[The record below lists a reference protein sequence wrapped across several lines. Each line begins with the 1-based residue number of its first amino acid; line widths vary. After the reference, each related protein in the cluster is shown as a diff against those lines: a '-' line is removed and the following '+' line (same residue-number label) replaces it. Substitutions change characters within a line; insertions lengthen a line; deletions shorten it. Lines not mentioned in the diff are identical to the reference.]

1 MNKIAILFSFFILIC
16 CTGYSISYKIN
27 GINENKV
34 LSLSSSPS
42 PSSSSSSSQILEK
55 GKEEIKKIK
64 KTNKNKLLYNV
75 AIVDLE
81 PKLEIEQE
89 LLTRN
94 NKKKMEMKE
103 EMDIAMM
110 MMKAADRTDQ
120 VSTSSSSSS
129 FSEENKK
136 SSSDDSAPAIQSNL
150 TFSGYMTGGEQV
162 CDPKSC
168 NSPSVFTQN
177 YLCNTSSAWANGYV
191 FHDPVPPTGLFV
203 VHKIVVTFTGMF
215 NVIPPTSMVFS
226 LVNGEENA
234 GIFFISKSSPSQC
247 PNCQISF
254 SPRTLPD
261 VDPNGLASYRYG
273 SNNSIIFNL
282 FETDVACIGKVTA
295 NIFYGPVA
303 FKVNSVV
310 PNTAPSTG
318 GETVYFIGEQFYQSS
333 QIQCKFGTVISTG
346 TYINSTCASCVVP
359 PMLQSNSTTPSDYNV
374 TIQLSEDGG
383 SSFCLNTTFFIYTA
397 ASIPFVKPTS
407 PNYQKIIYIVV
418 GVGIAVL
425 LIIAVGIYFII
436 RLRIKNKRL
445 NGSKHALPIGIND
458 DERSPLLKTDY
469 KTLFEIKPIDI
480 SEIVVQ
486 NRIGRGSCAE
496 VFTGTWRGIIVAIKK
511 AKLLNEDDEDFLNEL
526 AQEATIMSQL
536 RHPNICQFLGTCNN
550 PPEILIVMEY
560 MPLGS
565 LYRILHD
572 PSISLDWP
580 RMKSMALDI
589 AKGMN
594 YLHCCDPI
602 VIHRDLKSHN
612 LLVDE
617 HYRVKISDFGLS
629 TRFKKHL
636 DKKTAMTPVGTPCWT
651 APEVLRND
659 PYTEKADVFSFAI
672 VLWEIVTREDPYQ
685 GMPTFQIVISVGQHK
700 LRPIVPPQ
708 VSAPFTRLITEC
720 WSEDPQQRP
729 SFQEIVKRLEAM

>member
-1 MNKIAILFSFFILIC
+1 MNKITILLLLVFILVC
-16 CTGYSISYKIN
+16 CTGYSVSYKIN
-27 GINENKV
+27 GINEV
-34 LSLSSSPS
+34 LSSSK
-42 PSSSSSSSQILEK
+42 IIEEK
-55 GKEEIKKIK
+55 ETRNKIK
-64 KTNKNKLLYNV
+64 NKNKILYNV

-81 PKLEIEQE
+81 PKSEKEQLSPLPSSSSSSSSKRIIKTTVTTSSSTE
-89 LLTRN
+89 ST
-94 NKKKMEMKE
+94 
-103 EMDIAMM
+103 
-110 MMKAADRTDQ
+110 TT
-120 VSTSSSSSS
+120 TSSSSSS
-129 FSEENKK
+129 SKGEENKK
-136 SSSDDSAPAIQSNL
+136 GSSCDDDTPIIQSNI
-150 TFSGYMTGGEQV
+150 TISGDMKGGTQV
-162 CDPKSC
+162 CDTC
-168 NSPSVFTQN
+168 TSPSVFTSD
-177 YLCNTSSAWANGYV
+177 YICNSSSSWTGG
-191 FHDPVPPTGLFV
+191 FSFDDPVPSTGLLV
-203 VHKIVVTFTGMF
+203 VHKISVSVTGVFGIQPSTVGM
-215 NVIPPTSMVFS
+215 VIS
-226 LVNGEENA
+226 LLNGGESCGN
-234 GIFFISKSSPSQC
+234 IYISKNSPSQC
-247 PNCQISF
+247 PNCQIPYLPHS
-254 SPRTLPD
+254 LPD
-261 VDPNGLASYRYG
+261 FDPNGLPSYRYG
-273 SNNSIIFNL
+273 GSNSIIFNL
-282 FETDVACIGKVTA
+282 FEIDLACIGKVTA

-303 FKVNSVV
+303 FRVDSVF

-318 GETVYFIGEQFYQSS
+318 GEWVFFIGEQFYQTS
-333 QIQCKFGTVISTG
+333 QIQCKFGTATSPGVYYNETH
-346 TYINSTCASCVVP
+346 INCTVP
-359 PMLQSNSTTPSDYNV
+359 PMVQSNSTTPSDYNV

-383 SSFCLNTTFFIYTA
+383 SSFCANTTFFIYTA
-397 ASIPFVKPTS
+397 TSIPFVKPIA

-425 LIIAVGIYFII
+425 LIIGVGIYFII
-436 RLRIKNKRL
+436 KLRIKNKRL

-659 PYTEKADVFSFAI
+659 TYTEKADVFSFAI

>member
-1 MNKIAILFSFFILIC
+1 MNKIAILLLFSILIC

-27 GINENKV
+27 GIDEINQV
-34 LSLSSSPS
+34 LSSP
-42 PSSSSSSSQILEK
+42 PSYQILEK
-55 GKEEIKKIK
+55 EKEEKESINKIKKI
-64 KTNKNKLLYNV
+64 NKNKLLYNV

-81 PKLEIEQE
+81 PNLGIERQEIS
-89 LLTRN
+89 
-94 NKKKMEMKE
+94 KKKMEE
-103 EMDIAMM
+103 M
-110 MMKAADRTDQ
+110 MMKTITEKTDDTQ
-120 VSTSSSSSS
+120 STSSL
-129 FSEENKK
+129 SEENKK
-136 SSSDDSAPAIQSNL
+136 GGTGSSEDSAPITQSNL
-150 TFSGYMTGGEQV
+150 TFTGYMTGGEQV
-162 CDPKSC
+162 CDSC
-168 NSPSVFTQN
+168 TAPSVFTPN
-177 YLCNTSSAWANGYV
+177 YLCNSSSAWANGYV

-203 VHKIVVTFTGMF
+203 VHKIVVTFTGVF
-215 NVIPPTSMVFS
+215 SVIPPTSMVFS

-247 PNCQISF
+247 PNCQISY

-261 VDPNGLASYRYG
+261 IDPNGLASYRYG
-273 SNNSIIFNL
+273 SSNSIIFNL

-303 FKVNSVV
+303 FKVNSVF

-318 GETVYFIGEQFYQSS
+318 GETVYFIGEQFYQST

-346 TYINSTCASCVVP
+346 TYLNSTYVSCVVP

-383 SSFCLNTTFFIYTA
+383 SSFCVNTTFFIYTA

-425 LIIAVGIYFII
+425 LIIGVGIYFII
-436 RLRIKNKRL
+436 KLRIKNNKL

-572 PSISLDWP
+572 PAISLDWP

-594 YLHCCDPI
+594 YLHCSDPL

-659 PYTEKADVFSFAI
+659 AYTEKADVFSFAI
-672 VLWEIVTREDPYQ
+672 VLWEMVTREDPYQ

>member
-1 MNKIAILFSFFILIC
+1 MLGDNSKLGDDLQNNTVTVYMSGGPTVCANCSGASNNHNYEYVDQYACKSQPEWNGGYISFQDPTPNSEL
-16 CTGYSISYKIN
+16 
-27 GINENKV
+27 V
-34 LSLSSSPS
+34 VV
-42 PSSSSSSSQILEK
+42 
-55 GKEEIKKIK
+55 KKIRIEF
-64 KTNKNKLLYNV
+64 TSLYQYEAPGGTVLIIIINDADTIDVFEV
-75 AIVDLE
+75 AV
-81 PKLEIEQE
+81 
-89 LLTRN
+89 N
-94 NKKKMEMKE
+94 
-103 EMDIAMM
+103 
-110 MMKAADRTDQ
+110 
-120 VSTSSSSSS
+120 STS
-129 FSEENKK
+129 F
-136 SSSDDSAPAIQSNL
+136 
-150 TFSGYMTGGEQV
+150 G
-162 CDPKSC
+162 
-168 NSPSVFTQN
+168 
-177 YLCNTSSAWANGYV
+177 
-191 FHDPVPPTGLFV
+191 
-203 VHKIVVTFTGMF
+203 
-215 NVIPPTSMVFS
+215 
-226 LVNGEENA
+226 
-234 GIFFISKSSPSQC
+234 C
-247 PNCQISF
+247 PNCQLDNVPEIQPTSFINGVPSYKYQQENSLFFNFVNPNIS
-254 SPRTLPD
+254 TC
-261 VDPNGLASYRYG
+261 VGKI
-273 SNNSIIFNL
+273 SI
-282 FETDVACIGKVTA
+282 T
-295 NIFYGPVA
+295 IFYGAVGY
-303 FKVNSVV
+303 KVSQVS
-310 PNTAPSTG
+310 PFLGPSTG
-318 GETVYFIGEQFYQSS
+318 GTSVTIVGTKFYNSNS
-333 QIQCKFGTVISTG
+333 ILCKFGSQTTIGSFVNETAITCL
-346 TYINSTCASCVVP
+346 TPPINSTNP
-359 PMLQSNSTTPSDYNV
+359 KDFNV
-374 TIQLSEDGG
+374 TVQISEDGG
-383 SSFCLNTTFFIYTA
+383 SSYCAPLANITFTYTLEPLP
-397 ASIPFVKPTS
+397 IIHPPID
-407 PNYQKIIYIVV
+407 YQKLIWIII
-418 GVGIAVL
+418 GVSIAVL
-425 LIIAVGIYFII
+425 IVIAIGIFFIV
-436 RLRIKNKRL
+436 RLRNKNRKL
-445 NGSKHALPIGIND
+445 NGSRHKLPIGGND

-480 SEIVVQ
+480 SEILVQ

-496 VFTGTWRGIIVAIKK
+496 VYTGTWRGITVAIKK
-511 AKLLNEDDEDFLNEL
+511 AKLLNEDDQDFLNEL

-572 PSISLDWP
+572 PTVQLDWP

-617 HYRVKISDFGLS
+617 HFRVKISDFGLS

-659 PYTEKADVFSFAI
+659 AYTEKADVFSFAI